1 MASNRCLEIKDAV
14 DAARAR
20 LSLIRQGILPGDG
33 AEWMPRFH
41 GPKGRVHGPSHHSV
55 QRNDGSVRFHI
66 PATRSHRLTSA
77 TGATSFHFSHRSISK
92 VTFATCQ
99 EGVRVKPG
107 AARAHGRYVERQDA
121 VALLD
126 PAFVSEKTSKAL
138 DGASHNYVTTPRQEY
153 REHDYTHDHDHI
165 HIVSNPIDL
174 NGKWIDDYQSFRRFE
189 KIIRQIE
196 KDEKLTEI
204 KSSWEVKKRAPSHGQ
219 TQRFKKELRE
229 VAAGVRQVA
238 ILPVIERL
246 QMAIDTAA
254 KESSSVIELAKKLAE
269 QGIETRLKITRTGLV
284 QGISY
289 GLDGIK
295 FQGNQLYDCSLPKLQ
310 SVRGLNFDPKNDPQK
325 LNNISNPNP
334 NPQTIKSE
342 PETVQ
347 TEKLSVQHSEKTH
360 RKQRRLDLG
369 GIG

>member
-1 MASNRCLEIKDAV
+1 MIGNITKGSDFGGLLRYLLHPKKNAEIIGGNV
-14 DAARAR
+14 
-20 LSLIRQGILPGDG
+20 G
-33 AEWMPRFH
+33 AETSRELEAEFLTFSALND
-41 GPKGRVHGPSHHSV
+41 RVKKTV
-55 QRNDGSVRFHI
+55 N
-66 PATRSHRLTSA
+66 
-77 TGATSFHFSHRSISK
+77 HFSLG
-92 VTFATCQ
+92 FA
-99 EGVRVKPG
+99 P
-107 AARAHGRYVERQDA
+107 
-121 VALLD
+121 
-126 PAFVSEKTSKAL
+126 L
-138 DGASHNYVTTPRQEY
+138 DGVVDRDLKVQIADRIMREMGYQNSQYLVVAHSRSDPGHDDTHN
-153 REHDYTHDHDHI
+153 HDHI
-165 HIVSNPIDL
+165 HIVSSAVDL
-174 NGKWIDDYQSFRRFE
+174 NGKWIDDHQSFRRFE

-289 GLDGIK
+289 VLDGIK
-295 FQGNQLYDCSLPKLQ
+295 FQCNQLYDCSLPKLQ
-310 SVRGLNFDPKNDPQK
+310 SVRGLNFDPKNDPQI
-325 LNNISNPNP
+325 LFNISNSK
-334 NPQTIKSE
+334 TIKSE

-347 TEKLSVQHSEKTH
+347 TEKLSVEHSERPH
-360 RKQRRLDLG
+360 RKQRRLNLG
-369 GIG
+369 GIR